1 MKTKILIILLTLF
14 LAISFVYATDFKN
27 LNVPD
32 GWKSTGEGSYYEEGA
47 SNGTGKVVKVQKWE
61 NSFNEDFLKNHT
73 DEGYTVM
80 SNDSLIYKYV
90 DDSNENGGTFEA
102 VEIDGEKYLIIL
114 SIRDYKND
122 KELAKTYDAL
132 MEFNK
137 VNNFKPINV

>member
-1 MKTKILIILLTLF
+1 MRRKKR
-14 LAISFVYATDFKN
+14 KN
-27 LNVPD
+27 R
-32 GWKSTGEGSYYEEGA
+32 A
-47 SNGTGKVVKVQKWE
+47 R
-61 NSFNEDFLKNHT
+61 NE
-73 DEGYTVM
+73 
-80 SNDSLIYKYV
+80 YV